1 MRKAHETQIGLSKRI
16 IFEDRLPRKIRL
28 IAGIDV
34 AYFRNVSIG
43 AAVVLDYDS
52 LKPVE
57 SQTATCR
64 TSFPYI
70 PTLLSFREL
79 PPVLAAFRRLSV
91 QPDIIMIDGQG
102 FAHPYR
108 CGFACH
114 LGLILNKPTIGV
126 AKSRLIGE
134 AEEDPAEKDVALL
147 KDKSEVLGAI
157 VTTRIGSAPVFVS
170 VGHMISLKSAIS
182 IVKHCIHE
190 NRVPEPILKAHEAA
204 SSEKRKIQIHSPTNK
219 REAK

>member
-1 MRKAHETQIGLSKRI
+1 MRLSKRI
-16 IFEDRLPRKIRL
+16 IFEDRLPRRIRF
-28 IAGIDV
+28 IAGVDV
-34 AYFRNVSIG
+34 AYTGNVSIG

-52 LKPVE
+52 LRLVE
-57 SQTATCR
+57 SQITTYR

-91 QPDIIMIDGQG
+91 SPDIVMVDGQG

-114 LGLILNKPTIGV
+114 LGLTLNKPTIGV

-134 AEEDPAEKDVALL
+134 AEECPAEKDVALL
-147 KDKSEVLGAI
+147 KDKSEVVGAI
-157 VTTRIGSAPVFVS
+157 VTARIGSAPVFVS

-182 IVKHCIHE
+182 IVKHCIRE
-190 NRVPEPILKAHEAA
+190 NRVPEPILKAHAA
-204 SSEKRKIQIHSPTNK
+204 ANSEKRKVQIRSATNK
-219 REAK
+219 